1 MLGFG
6 GAFQMRAGGT
16 LNILDAKRE
25 KESRCK
31 LKNSGAPEPVVVFVH
46 ICDVAS
52 PYLAIRT
59 NLWERAKR
67 NLRAR
72 RWRLGNWLPGIL
84 RQRRWRPGNPGIL
97 RQRKIVCGKK
107 ESAPQ
112 YKGTTR
118 YPASKEREP
127 TLQ

>member
-67 NLRAR
+67 ILRAR
-72 RWRLGNWLPGIL
+72 KWLPGNWL
-84 RQRRWRPGNPGIL
+84 PGIL

-112 YKGTTR
+112 YEGTTR